1 MFDDSTMLVYG
12 GFSQRCGDYCDDL
25 WAFDVRDN
33 TWMEIYEVGKF
44 AFGEAPGKR
53 SRFSLVSDGQ
63 RYPCPTALEE
73 QNQDEIECGRFY
85 IFGGFRL
92 WHGFA

>member
-12 GFSQRCGDYCDDL
+12 GFSQRCEDYCDDL

-44 AFGEAPGKR
+44 AFGDAPGKR
-53 SRFSLVSDGQ
+53 WRFSLVSDGQ
-63 RYPCPTALEE
+63 RYPCPKALEE
-73 QNQDEIECGRFY
+73 QLILPSAGSTSLCTQLG
-85 IFGGFRL
+85 L
-92 WHGFA
+92 